1 MIHLV
6 ASKKFPQYYNEAN
19 IPVFKVLVVGAT
31 GVGKTSLIKKYVDG
45 VFDAN
50 LKATIGVD
58 FSLKTMVFEA
68 GTKKKYVLQIWDVAG
83 EQRFFEVLPNYVPGT
98 KATILCFDSINPI
111 ESLIALNSWIN
122 VIKNASDNSTLFFV
136 LISTKNDLKQFNNPH
151 KIKQFRKEHPE
162 IITYLSTSAKD
173 GTNIE
178 NIFHMIGTSLIQRFY

>member
-1 MIHLV
+1 M

-19 IPVFKVLVVGAT
+19 TPVFKVLVVGAT

-58 FSLKTMVFEA
+58 FSLKAIAFEA
-68 GTKKKYVLQIWDVAG
+68 GTKKKCVLQIWDVAG

-98 KATILCFDSINPI
+98 KAVILCFDSIKPI

-122 VIKNASDNSTLFFV
+122 VIKNASDNSILLFV
-136 LISTKNDLKQFNNPH
+136 LISTKNDLKQFNNPN

-162 IITYLSTSAKD
+162 IITYLSTSAKE

-178 NIFHMIGTSLIQRFY
+178 NIFHMIGTSLIQRL